1 MINRQI
7 QLQQFQLIYQQLN
20 YNQQLAVN
28 TIEGPVM
35 VIAGPG
41 TGKTQILSARIGK
54 ILLETDAL
62 PQNIL
67 CLTYTDAGTVAMRK
81 RLVSFI
87 GTDAY
92 KVNIHTFHSFCNE
105 IIQDN
110 LSLFNK
116 NTLDAISDL
125 EKIDLYRQLIDSF
138 PKNHPLKRY
147 RGDVYYEV
155 KNLQSLF
162 SNMKKEGW
170 TPQFIHQE
178 IDRYLADLPNRDGY
192 ITKRATKEFKK
203 GDIRTDKIA
212 LEAEKMQKLR
222 AAVDAF
228 PQFQQLML
236 KHNRYDFDD
245 MINWVIQAFEENTAL
260 LQTYQEQ
267 YLYIL
272 VDEYQDTSGTQ
283 NKIVELLINFWDKPN
298 IFVVGD
304 DDQSIYRFQGANVT
318 NMYKFADLYSQQL
331 LTVVLTNNYRS
342 TQPILEAAK
351 TIIEPNKERLIHQ
364 IPGLSKN
371 LVAANTGINHLKHP
385 PQIIEYL
392 TPGEEMMGIV
402 LAVEKLIAQGVTPGN
417 IGILYKENK
426 YGEELTQFFAI
437 KNIPIYSKRKL
448 NLFDQPLIKQL
459 ITLLKYLVAEHDT
472 PFGGEGY
479 LFEILHY
486 QWFKLPALAVS
497 QLSMEVYTKSF
508 TNDKTTLRQLLAEK
522 GKQAAAQLFSSSEA
536 QQMQQVSNILEKL
549 IADVPNVTLIHL
561 LENIVQTSGVLA
573 FVMQHEN
580 KHSLL
585 QMLTQ
590 FFDFVKD
597 EAHRDPLM
605 GAEKLVKTIE
615 VMQTESIALP
625 FVQVTG
631 TDKAVNLLTTHGSK
645 GLEFEYVFLA
655 GCNAAYWE
663 KKNKKNDGFPL
674 PDTLWNSTGLKDAGA
689 NAEELRRLFYVAVT
703 RAEKHLIVSY
713 SKYKKDGKELEPSM
727 FVAEIALA
735 HNLQPTSA
743 TYTDDEKLAFQALLF
758 TKKQAPEIA
767 KMEALIV
774 GKIVEKFSMNVTAL
788 NNYLSC
794 PLKFYFN
801 NIVRVPAGKSE
812 ATEFGSAVHYALQKL
827 FEKML
832 ANTEKH
838 FPPVTTLIED
848 FNFYMGKHRES
859 FTKEQFNRR
868 MEIGPEILENY
879 YHTYITQANK
889 VVAIERSIRNVIVKG
904 VPLKGKLDKL
914 EFDGKMVNVVD
925 YKTGDHEKAKKKLNA
940 PNPKEPNGG
949 DYWRQA
955 VFYKIL
961 VDNYDQK
968 DWKVIST
975 EFDFV
980 EPDKKKQYHKEKVV
994 ITDEDITTVTHQI
1007 TDTWQKI
1014 QQHQFYTGCGKD
1026 DCHWCNFSKQN
1037 ALTVALH
1044 DLVDEAEE

>member
-735 HNLQPTSA
+735 HNLQPTLA